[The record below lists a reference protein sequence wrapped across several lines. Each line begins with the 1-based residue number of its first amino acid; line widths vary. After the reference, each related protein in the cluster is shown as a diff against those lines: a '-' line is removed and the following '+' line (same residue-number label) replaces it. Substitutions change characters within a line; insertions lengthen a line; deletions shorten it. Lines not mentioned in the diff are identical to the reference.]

1 MAGYAPRRADAK
13 QASGLTAVV
22 LALGLLLWPQNAM
35 ALLASDVRALF
46 ERDLKEGDFGRIK
59 IAVDRMVD
67 PSIDAEA
74 QLARIDQMVATIE
87 AMVPPSA
94 TSWDKIDAIRRYIYK
109 LGPWNEGLAFSYDH
123 DDPFGLDVRNKLL
136 SDYLQDRRGN
146 CVTMPILFLI
156 LGQRLALNMALA
168 MAPLHVF
175 VKFTDDKGVTHNLE
189 TTSGAGRARDQHYSD
204 LLPITDAAIENGV
217 FLTQLDPEQS
227 VAVIAA
233 VIVEALIAQESY
245 HDAMA
250 VADILIEH
258 YPAFAYIMIKKATA
272 SYHLLRAEFYE
283 TYPTPAQVPKD
294 QRPYLAELQRINQ
307 KMFRRAETLGW
318 RPVQR

>member
-13 QASGLTAVV
+13 QAPELTAVV

-46 ERDLKEGDFGRIK
+46 DRDLKEGDFGRIK

-67 PSIDAEA
+67 PSIDVET

-94 TSWDKIDAIRRYIYK
+94 TSWDKIDAIRRYIYQP
-109 LGPWNEGLAFSYDH
+109 GAWNEGRAFSYDH

-156 LGQRLALNMALA
+156 LGQRLGLDVALA

-175 VKFTDDKGVTHNLE
+175 VKFTDDQGVTHNLE
-189 TTSGAGRARDQHYSD
+189 TTSGAGRARDQHYRD

-233 VIVEALIAQESY
+233 VVVEALISQGRY
-245 HDAMA
+245 QDAMA

-272 SYHLLRAEFYE
+272 SYHLLRTEFYE
-283 TYPTPAQVPKD
+283 AYPTAAQVPRD

-307 KMFRRAETLGW
+307 NMFRRAEALGW
-318 RPVQR
+318 RSVQR